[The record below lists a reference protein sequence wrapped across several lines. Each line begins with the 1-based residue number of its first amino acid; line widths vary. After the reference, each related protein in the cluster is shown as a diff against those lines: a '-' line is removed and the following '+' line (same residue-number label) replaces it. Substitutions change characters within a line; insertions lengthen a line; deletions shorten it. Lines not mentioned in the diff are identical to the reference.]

1 MDLQDGGVDEIT
13 VKRAAALGLASAAL
27 ALAATGSPPP

>member
-13 VKRAAALGLASAAL
+13 VKRAAAL